1 MVNSYNTLIN
11 TLQQFAQHHLG
22 VQRFKTSFFEQFD
35 NFSTGDNNFPILYV
49 VPQDVTMLEEVDS
62 LFIRVYCVDILQKDR
77 SNEQFILN
85 DTLLILRDLIN
96 WIRQDATVNYNVLN
110 NPRAIPVNNFL
121 VDFTT
126 GWYVD
131 IELESESYGNDCVI
145 PFDVPFNITGLT
157 QDINYALP
165 FLTCDTLASCQTF
178 LDVQL
183 TGLTYNPS
191 NNQLTVST
199 AGGQS
204 LSAQINAFSGLTIN
218 GVLSATTYFGDGS
231 NLTGLSIQDTYVT
244 GGTYSDGTAIFTN
257 NTGGTFNVSGF
268 YTGATD
274 VFVTGATYN
283 NLNEFVYTN
292 NTGGTFSVSF
302 EQVSGFTING
312 NLIVT
317 GNTNLQAFSATTGYL
332 YSSGST
338 IFQID
343 GNQGTLMN
351 VGNNSLG
358 IVLNINTPSG
368 FPIFDIYDDSTIL
381 MGSYLA
387 PSLNTTAKVTAT
399 GTTSI
404 YAIPTSGY
412 TGAFF
417 DYVVSN
423 GTNLRA
429 GNIMSIWNGASI
441 NFTEVT
447 TNSIGNTSA
456 VTFSVILSGGNA
468 ILRITSSSGTW
479 ITKTIVRAI

>member
-165 FLTCDTLASCQTF
+165 FLTCDTLTSCQTF

-191 NNQLTVST
+191 NNQLTIST

-244 GGTYSDGTAIFTN
+244 G
-257 NTGGTFNVSGF
+257 
-268 YTGATD
+268 
-274 VFVTGATYN
+274 ATYN
-283 NLNEFVYTN
+283 NLNEFIYTN

-343 GNQGTLMN
+343 GNQGTVMN

-417 DYVVSN
+417 DYIISD

>member
-77 SNEQFILN
+77 SNEQPILN

-121 VDFTT
+121 VDYTV
-126 GWYVD
+126 GWYID

-165 FLTCDTLASCQTF
+165 FLTCDTLATCQTF

-191 NNQLTVST
+191 SNQLTINT
-199 AGGQS
+199 AGGNS

-218 GVLSATTYFGDGS
+218 GALSATTFFGDGS
-231 NLTGLSIQDTYVT
+231 NLTGISGTSGSDTYVT
-244 GGTYSDGTAIFTN
+244 GGTY
-257 NTGGTFNVSGF
+257 
-268 YTGATD
+268 
-274 VFVTGATYN
+274 N
-283 NLNEFVYTN
+283 NLNEFTFTN

-302 EQVSGFTING
+302 EQVSGFTVNG
-312 NLIVT
+312 NLVVT
-317 GNTNLQAFSATTGYL
+317 GDTSLQAFSATTGYL
-332 YSSGST
+332 YSSGTT
-338 IFQID
+338 ILQVD
-343 GNQGTLMN
+343 GNQGTIMN
-351 VGNNSLG
+351 VGNDTSGL
-358 IVLNINTPSG
+358 IYNINTPSG

-417 DYVVSN
+417 DYIISD

-429 GNIMSIWNGASI
+429 GNIMAIWNGVSI
-441 NFTEVT
+441 NFTEIT

-456 VTFSVILSGGNA
+456 VTFNVILSGGNA
-468 ILRITSSSGTW
+468 VLRITSASGTW
-479 ITKTIVRAI
+479 IIKTIVRAI